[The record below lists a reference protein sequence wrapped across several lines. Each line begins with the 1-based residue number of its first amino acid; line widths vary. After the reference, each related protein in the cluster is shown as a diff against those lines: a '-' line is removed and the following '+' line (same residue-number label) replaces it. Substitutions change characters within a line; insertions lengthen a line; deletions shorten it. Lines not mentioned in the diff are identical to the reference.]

1 MFGEPIAT
9 KLRSVRRVGEGVVRS
24 SHGTGYAVRL
34 YRCYCSLFCG
44 PWQVI
49 PSHRLHVEL
58 LQPLILPLTSAESMP
73 VKQLHDHLSFTPA
86 AARKQRALQ
95 GFIIA
100 RQRYTPALRVKAVMA
115 AAEKWRNGARGYL
128 VGVAGTH

>member
-1 MFGEPIAT
+1 
-9 KLRSVRRVGEGVVRS
+9 
-24 SHGTGYAVRL
+24 
-34 YRCYCSLFCG
+34 
-44 PWQVI
+44 
-49 PSHRLHVEL
+49 
-58 LQPLILPLTSAESMP
+58 MP

-128 VGVAGTH
+128 VGVAGNPLTFVPR